1 MRAFTMLLIR
11 AAGKGL
17 SLCYRFRIMCRRIG
31 FFFLTVALLVCPV
44 LAKEKYQRPGPVKL
58 DHGGEK
64 WAEKTLKKMSLE
76 EKVGQLF
83 MVWARAKFLN
93 LNGPEYAQY
102 HQILQK
108 YHVGGFALT
117 VPAEGAFVYYNQ
129 PYEAAMLVNQLQRE
143 SRLPLIFAAD
153 FERGVSMRLLGSTVF
168 PHAMALGATGSADFA
183 RKFGEITAQEAR
195 AVGVEW
201 NFFPDA
207 DVNSNPANPIINT
220 RSFGEDPQEV
230 GKLVAAYIQGA
241 KAEGMLTTAK
251 HFPGHGDTATD
262 SHLGLAKVTGDRQ
275 RLNAVELPPFE
286 AAIKAGVDAVMVAH
300 VTVPALETDPN
311 RVATTSPAIV
321 TGLLKQQL
329 GFKGLVVT
337 DALDMGGLTRLYQN
351 DIGRAAVEAFK
362 AGSDMLLIPAD
373 LDASYQAMLK
383 AVQSGEIPQSR
394 VDESVLKILKAKASV
409 GLNKARLVDIDQLGK
424 LIGKPENLAFGQQ
437 VADQAI
443 TLLRDNGRVLPLQL
457 LPVQG
462 TGGPALPYQPAV
474 EVTNRLVVL
483 VFCDDLRMDPGHEFV
498 RQIRQRRPDANIL
511 YVDSRTAAGISDQ
524 VLAAV
529 RDAEKVVAAVYEI
542 PTAGKAVQVA
552 GQMENTVGLNDAR
565 GELLRRILQTAGPE
579 TMVVAVG
586 NPYVA
591 ADFPQVENY
600 LCTFSNAAVSENS
613 AVKALFGEIPVRGH
627 LPVTIP
633 QVAQRGAGLEKAAVV
648 AATGGNHVAAT
659 H

>member
-1 MRAFTMLLIR
+1 MLRKI
-11 AAGKGL
+11 GSI
-17 SLCYRFRIMCRRIG
+17 SLA
-31 FFFLTVALLVCPV
+31 VALLVSPV
-44 LAKEKYQRPGPVKL
+44 LAKEKYQKPGPARL

-117 VPAEGAFVYYNQ
+117 VPAEGTFVYYNQ

-153 FERGVSMRLLGSTVF
+153 FERGVSMRLNGSTVF
-168 PHAMALGATGSADFA
+168 PHAMAFGATGNTDYA

-230 GKLVAAYIQGA
+230 GMMVTAYIQGA
-241 KAEGMLTTAK
+241 KANGMLTTAK

-275 RLNAVELPPFE
+275 RLNSVELPPFE

-300 VTVPALETDPN
+300 VTVPALESDPN

-362 AGSDMLLIPAD
+362 AGNDMLLIPAD

-383 AVQSGEIPQSR
+383 AVQSGEIPQSQL
-394 VDESVLKILKAKASV
+394 DESVLKILNAKASV

-424 LIGKPENLAFGQQ
+424 VIGKPENLGFGQQ
-437 VADQAI
+437 VADQAV
-443 TLLRDNGRVLPLQL
+443 TLVRDNGRVMPLQP
-457 LPVQG
+457 LPQG
-462 TGGPALPYQPAV
+462 TGAPALPYQPAV
-474 EVTNRLVVL
+474 EVTNRLVVV
-483 VFCDDLRMDPGHEFV
+483 VFCDDLRMDPGHGLV

-511 YVDSRTAAGISDQ
+511 YVDSRTAATMSNQ
-524 VLAAV
+524 VLSAV

-565 GELLRRILQTAGPE
+565 GELLGRLLQVAGPR
-579 TMVVAVG
+579 TMLVAVG

-591 ADFPQVENY
+591 GDFPQVENY
-600 LCTFSNAAVSENS
+600 MCTFSNASVSEDS

-633 QVAQRGAGLEKAAVV
+633 QVAQRGAGLEKAAVM
-648 AATGGNHVAAT
+648 AATGGTHELANHP
-659 H
+659 

>member
-1 MRAFTMLLIR
+1 M
-11 AAGKGL
+11 
-17 SLCYRFRIMCRRIG
+17 FRKIG
-31 FFFLTVALLVCPV
+31 FIFLAVTLLVCPA

-58 DHGGEK
+58 DRRGEK

-153 FERGVSMRLLGSTVF
+153 FERGVSMRLQGSTVF
-168 PHAMALGATGSADFA
+168 PHAMAFGATGNADYA

-230 GKLVAAYIQGA
+230 GKLAAAYIEGA

-262 SHLGLAKVTGDRQ
+262 SHLGVAKVTGDPQ
-275 RLNAVELPPFE
+275 RLNSVELPPFE

-300 VTVPALETDPN
+300 VTVPALEADPN

-329 GFKGLVVT
+329 GFRGLVVT
-337 DALDMGGLTRLYQN
+337 DALDMAGLTRLYQN

-362 AGSDMLLIPAD
+362 AGNDMLLIPAD

-424 LIGKPENLAFGQQ
+424 VIGKPEDLAFGQQ
-437 VADQAI
+437 VADQAV
-443 TLLRDNGRVLPLQL
+443 TLLRDNGRVLPLQP
-457 LPVQG
+457 LPSQG

-474 EVTNRLVVL
+474 EVANRLVVV
-483 VFCDDLRMDPGHEFV
+483 VFCDDLRMDPGHVLV
-498 RQIRQRRPDANIL
+498 REMRQRRPDANIL
-511 YVDSRTAAGISDQ
+511 YVDSRTAAAMSDQ

-552 GQMENTVGLNDAR
+552 GQMENTVGLNDAK
-565 GELLRRILQTAGPE
+565 GDLLRRILQAAGPK
-579 TMVVAVG
+579 TMVIAVG

-591 ADFPQVENY
+591 GDFPQVENY
-600 LCTFSNAAVSENS
+600 MCTFSNAAVSEDS

-633 QVAQRGAGLEKAAVV
+633 QVAQRGAGLEKAAVL
-648 AATGGNHVAAT
+648 AGGNYAVAT
-659 H
+659 HK

>member
-1 MRAFTMLLIR
+1 ML
-11 AAGKGL
+11 
-17 SLCYRFRIMCRRIG
+17 RRIT
-31 FFFLTVALLVCPV
+31 FLFLAVALLASPL
-44 LAKEKYQRPGPVKL
+44 LAKEKYLKPGPVKL
-58 DHGGEK
+58 DRGGEK
-64 WAEKTLKKMSLE
+64 WAHKTLKKMSLE

-102 HQILQK
+102 HEILQK

-153 FERGVSMRLLGSTVF
+153 FERGVSMRLQGSTVF
-168 PHAMALGATGSADFA
+168 PHAMAFGATGNTDSA
-183 RKFGEITAQEAR
+183 KQFGAITAQEAR

-220 RSFGEDPQEV
+220 RSFGEDPREV
-230 GKLVAAYIQGA
+230 GKMVTAYIQGA
-241 KAEGMLTTAK
+241 KANGMLTTAK

-286 AAIKAGVDAVMVAH
+286 AAIKAGVDSIMVAH
-300 VTVPALETDPN
+300 VTVPALEPDPN

-329 GFKGLVVT
+329 GFKSLVIT

-362 AGSDMLLIPAD
+362 AGADMLLIPAD

-383 AVQSGEIPQSR
+383 AVQSGEIPESR
-394 VDESVLKILKAKASV
+394 VDQSVLKILEAKASV
-409 GLNKARLVDIDQLGK
+409 GLNKARLVDIAQLGEVV
-424 LIGKPENLAFGQQ
+424 GKPENLAFGQQ
-437 VADQAI
+437 VAGQAL
-443 TLLRDNGRVLPLQL
+443 TLVRDNGRVLPLQP
-457 LPVQG
+457 LPIQG
-462 TGGPALPYQPAV
+462 TSGSSLPYQPAV
-474 EVTNRLVVL
+474 EVTNRLLVV

-498 RQIRQRRPDANIL
+498 SQMRQRRLDANIL
-511 YVDSRTAAGISDQ
+511 YVDTRTAAAMTDQ

-529 RDAEKVVAAVYEI
+529 QGAEKVVAAVYEI

-552 GQMENTVGLNDAR
+552 GQVENTIGLSDAR
-565 GELLRRILQTAGPE
+565 GELLCKILQAAGPK

-591 ADFPQVENY
+591 GDFPQVENY
-600 LCTFSNAAVSENS
+600 MCTFSNARVSEDA
-613 AVKALFGEIPVRGH
+613 AVQGLFGEIPIRGH

-633 QVAQRGAGLEKAAVV
+633 QVAQRGAGLEKVAV
-648 AATGGNHVAAT
+648 AGSTGGNHVAGN
-659 H
+659 HP

>member
-1 MRAFTMLLIR
+1 MCHKIGLICLSVVLLI
-11 AAGKGL
+11 
-17 SLCYRFRIMCRRIG
+17 S
-31 FFFLTVALLVCPV
+31 PV
-44 LAKEKYQRPGPVKL
+44 VAKEKYLKPGPVKL
-58 DHGGEK
+58 DHDGEK
-64 WAEKTLKKMSLE
+64 WAEKTLKKMSME

-93 LNGPEYAQY
+93 LNGPEYTQY

-143 SRLPLIFAAD
+143 SKLPLIFAAD
-153 FERGVSMRLLGSTVF
+153 FERGVSMRLYGSTVF
-168 PHAMALGATGSADFA
+168 PHAMAFGAVGNPAYA
-183 RKFGEITAQEAR
+183 QKFGEITAKEAR

-220 RSFGEDPQEV
+220 RSFGEGPQEV
-230 GKLVAAYIQGA
+230 GKMVTAYVEGA
-241 KAEGMLTTAK
+241 KANGMLTTAK

-275 RLNAVELPPFE
+275 RLNLVELPPFE
-286 AAIKAGVDAVMVAH
+286 AAIRAGVDSIMVAH
-300 VTVPALETDPN
+300 VTVPALEPDPN

-329 GFKGLVVT
+329 GFQGLVVT

-351 DIGRAAVEAFK
+351 DIGRAAVESFK
-362 AGSDMLLIPAD
+362 AGNDMLLIPAD

-383 AVQSGEIPQSR
+383 AVTSGEIPESR
-394 VDESVLKILKAKASV
+394 VDESVLKVLKAKASV

-424 LIGKPENLAFGQQ
+424 VIGKPENLAFGQQ
-437 VADQAI
+437 VADQAL
-443 TLLRDNGRVLPLQL
+443 TLVRDNGRVLPVQP
-457 LPVQG
+457 LPIQG
-462 TGGPALPYQPAV
+462 TIVPGLPYQPTV
-474 EVTNRLVVL
+474 EVTNRLVVV
-483 VFCDDLRMDPGHEFV
+483 VFCDDLRMDPGHELV
-498 RQIRQRRPDANIL
+498 RQIRERRPDANIL
-511 YVDSRTAAGISDQ
+511 YVDTRTAAAMTNQ
-524 VLAAV
+524 VLSAV
-529 RDAEKVVAAVYEI
+529 QDAEKVVAAVYEI

-552 GQMENTVGLNDAR
+552 GQMQNTVGLSDAR
-565 GELLRRILQTAGPE
+565 GDLLGKILQVAGPK

-591 ADFPQVENY
+591 ADFPQIENY
-600 LCTFSNAAVSENS
+600 LCTFSNASVSEDS
-613 AVKALFGEIPVRGH
+613 AAKALFGEIPVHGH

-633 QVAQRGAGLEKAAVV
+633 QVAQRGAGLEKAEAVTV
-648 AATGGNHVAAT
+648 TGGSHVVPT
-659 H
+659 HP

>member
-1 MRAFTMLLIR
+1 
-11 AAGKGL
+11 
-17 SLCYRFRIMCRRIG
+17 MCRKIV
-31 FFFLTVALLVCPV
+31 FICLSVALLLSPA
-44 LAKEKYQRPGPVKL
+44 LAKEKYLKPGPVKL

-102 HQILQK
+102 RQILQK
-108 YHVGGFALT
+108 FHVGGFALT

-143 SRLPLIFAAD
+143 SKLPLIFAAD
-153 FERGVSMRLLGSTVF
+153 FERGVSMRLYGSTVF
-168 PHAMALGATGSADFA
+168 PHAMAFGATGNTDYA

-230 GKLVAAYIQGA
+230 GRMATAYIEGA
-241 KAEGMLTTAK
+241 KANGMLTTAK

-275 RLNAVELPPFE
+275 RLNSVELPPFE
-286 AAIKAGVDAVMVAH
+286 AAIKAGVDSIMVAH
-300 VTVPALETDPN
+300 VTVPALEPDPN
-311 RVATTSPAIV
+311 RVASTSPAIV

-329 GFKGLVVT
+329 GFKGLVIT
-337 DALDMGGLTRLYQN
+337 DALDMGGLTRLYQD

-362 AGSDMLLIPAD
+362 AGNDMLLIPAD

-383 AVQSGEIPQSR
+383 AVRSGEIPQSR

-409 GLNKARLVDIDQLGK
+409 GLNKARLVDIDGLGK
-424 LIGKPENLAFGQQ
+424 VMGKPENLAFGQQ
-437 VADQAI
+437 VADQAV
-443 TLLRDNGRVLPLQL
+443 TLVRDNGRVLPLQ
-457 LPVQG
+457 PSPAQG
-462 TGGPALPYQPAV
+462 TIVPGLPYQPAV
-474 EVTNRLVVL
+474 EVTNRLVV
-483 VFCDDLRMDPGHEFV
+483 VIFCDDLRMDPGHELV
-498 RQIRQRRPDANIL
+498 HQIREHRPDANIL
-511 YVDSRTAAGISDQ
+511 YVDTRTAAAMSDP
-524 VLAAV
+524 VLSAV
-529 RDAEKVVAAVYEI
+529 QEAERVVAAVYEI

-552 GQMENTVGLNDAR
+552 GQLENTVGLNDAR
-565 GELLRRILQTAGPE
+565 GELLGRILQVAGPK

-600 LCTFSNAAVSENS
+600 LCTFSNASVSEDS
-613 AVKALFGEIPVRGH
+613 AVKALFGEIPVHGH

-633 QVAQRGAGLEKAAVV
+633 QVAQRGAGLEKAEAVTV
-648 AATGGNHVAAT
+648 TGGSHVVPT
-659 H
+659 HP

>member
-1 MRAFTMLLIR
+1 MFRKIGFISLLI
-11 AAGKGL
+11 
-17 SLCYRFRIMCRRIG
+17 
-31 FFFLTVALLVCPV
+31 TLLVSPL
-44 LAKEKYQRPGPVKL
+44 LAKEQYQKPGPVKL

-117 VPAEGAFVYYNQ
+117 VPAEGTFVYYNQ

-143 SRLPLIFAAD
+143 SRVPLIFAAD
-153 FERGVSMRLLGSTVF
+153 FERGVSMRLNGSTVF
-168 PHAMALGATGSADFA
+168 PHPMAFGATGNTDYA

-230 GKLVAAYIQGA
+230 GRMVTAYIQGA
-241 KAEGMLTTAK
+241 KANGMLTTAK

-275 RLNAVELPPFE
+275 RLNSVELPPFE

-300 VTVPALETDPN
+300 VTVPALEPDPN
-311 RVATTSPAIV
+311 RVATTSPAIA

-337 DALDMGGLTRLYQN
+337 DALDMGGLTRLYQD

-362 AGSDMLLIPAD
+362 AGNDMLLIPAD

-383 AVQSGEIPQSR
+383 AVKSGEIPQSR
-394 VDESVLKILKAKASV
+394 VDQSVLKILKAKASV
-409 GLNKARLVDIDQLGK
+409 GLNKARLVDINQLGK
-424 LIGKPENLAFGQQ
+424 VIGKPENLAFGQQ
-437 VADQAI
+437 VADQAL
-443 TLLRDNGRVLPLQL
+443 TLVRDNGRVLPLQ
-457 LPVQG
+457 PSPIQG
-462 TGGPALPYQPAV
+462 TIVSGLPYQPAV
-474 EVTNRLVVL
+474 EVTNRLVVV

-498 RQIRQRRPDANIL
+498 RELRQRRPDANIL
-511 YVDSRTAAGISDQ
+511 YVDSRTAAAISGQ
-524 VLAAV
+524 VLSAV
-529 RDAEKVVAAVYEI
+529 QSADKVVAAVYEI

-552 GQMENTVGLNDAR
+552 GQVENTVGLNDAR
-565 GELLRRILQTAGPE
+565 GELLGRILQVAGPR

-591 ADFPQVENY
+591 SDFPQLENY
-600 LCTFSNAAVSENS
+600 MCTFSNASVSEDS

-633 QVAQRGAGLEKAAVV
+633 QVAQRGAGLEKAEAVTV
-648 AATGGNHVAAT
+648 TGGSHGVAT
-659 H
+659 HP

>member
-1 MRAFTMLLIR
+1 MF
-11 AAGKGL
+11 
-17 SLCYRFRIMCRRIG
+17 CRIVFSC
-31 FFFLTVALLVCPV
+31 LALLLFVSP
-44 LAKEKYQRPGPVKL
+44 LPAKEKYLKPSPVKL

-64 WAEKTLKKMSLE
+64 WARKTLKKMSLE
-76 EKVGQLF
+76 EKVGQVF

-93 LNGPEYAQY
+93 LNSPEYAQY

-143 SRLPLIFAAD
+143 SKLPLIFAAD
-153 FERGVSMRLLGSTVF
+153 FERGVSMRLYGTTVF
-168 PHAMALGATGSADFA
+168 PHAMAFGATGDTDYA
-183 RKFGEITAQEAR
+183 RRFGAITAQEAR

-230 GKLVAAYIQGA
+230 GKMVVAYIQGA
-241 KAEGMLTTAK
+241 KANGMLTTAK

-262 SHLGLAKVTGDRQ
+262 SHLGLARVTGDRQ
-275 RLNAVELPPFE
+275 RLNSVELPPFE
-286 AAIKAGVDAVMVAH
+286 AAIKAGVDAIMVAH
-300 VTVPALETDPN
+300 VTVPALEPDPN

-362 AGSDMLLIPAD
+362 AGNDMLLIPAD
-373 LDASYQAMLK
+373 LDASYQAMLQ
-383 AVQSGEIPQSR
+383 AVQSGEISQSR
-394 VDESVLKILKAKASV
+394 LDQSVLKVLEAKASV
-409 GLNKARLVDIDQLGK
+409 RLNKARLVDINQLAK
-424 LIGKPENLAFGQQ
+424 VIGKPENLAFGQQ
-437 VADQAI
+437 VADQAV
-443 TLLRDNGRVLPLQL
+443 TLVRDNGQVLPLKP
-457 LPVQG
+457 LPPQG
-462 TGGPALPYQPAV
+462 TGASNLPYQPTV
-474 EVTNRLVVL
+474 EVSNRLVVV
-483 VFCDDLRMDPGHEFV
+483 VFCDDLRMDPGHELV
-498 RQIRQRRPDANIL
+498 RQLRQRRPDANVL
-511 YVDSRTAAGISDQ
+511 YVDTRTAAAMTDP
-524 VLAAV
+524 VMAAV
-529 RDAEKVVAAVYEI
+529 QGAEKVVAAVYEI

-552 GQMENTVGLNDAR
+552 GKMENTVGLSDAR
-565 GELLRRILQTAGPE
+565 GALLGKILQAAGPK

-600 LCTFSNAAVSENS
+600 MCTFSNARVSEDS
-613 AVKALFGEIPVRGH
+613 AVKALFGEIPLRGH

-633 QVAQRGAGLEKAAVV
+633 QVAQRGAGLEKAAV
-648 AATGGNHVAAT
+648 TGGNHVAANLP
-659 H
+659 